1 MDQYIIHI
9 NKIEKTQE
17 IQAIEDAILAFK
29 NASEEE
35 TAARGI
41 AVLEAIRLAILKGG
55 KFTVPV
61 ELSEEAEEMVKATSI
76 QVGDI
81 LQPADDLHLPIR
93 TLRLNDESLVFAG
106 FTSHEELMEGEATS
120 SITEEIDVFLQK
132 VLMNPAIEGVMLNP
146 WNLSFYLPKSHIKMI
161 FEGNLP
167 APRENNIGFVTVDIT
182 TLEIPCI
189 VNAANKS
196 LLGGGGVDGA
206 IHRAAGLELLAEC
219 RTLGGCETGE
229 AKITKGYKL
238 PADFVIHT
246 VGPKYTGNK
255 NDAKLLRNCYW
266 NSLEL
271 AKQNNIH
278 AIAFPA
284 ISTGIY
290 GYPLEEATEIA
301 LKTVSDWIK
310 INPHYGMHVLFACF
324 DESITETYRAIWEK
338 NEETWNQRPI
348 IRENN
353 GTLEEALHFALDAHR
368 GASRKGTD
376 TPYILHPIEV
386 LQILSSMNG
395 DTNLMVAGLLH
406 DTIEDTS
413 VTLLDIYDRFGVD
426 VAELVNGNTED
437 KRQIWF
443 MRKLHTIDQTPQEN
457 IRQKMLIIADKVAN
471 LRSMYSDYKRIG
483 DALWERFNAPKH
495 LQAWYFSKLNDGLI
509 ELQNFEETRD
519 VYWEMTA
526 LYKDLFVTYYYDEAT
541 EMLYQCGDS
550 GEAYALQKGDSAW
563 YVWDEALPDNLRPIT
578 RREAEMKEDIWNTNI
593 QHTEEYVTSCGGIK
607 PTEMLTEED

>member
-1 MDQYIIHI
+1 MEQYIIHI
-9 NKIEKTQE
+9 NKTEKTQE
-17 IQAIEDAILAFK
+17 IQTIEDSILAFK
-29 NASEEE
+29 NAAEGE
-35 TAARGI
+35 TAERGI
-41 AVLEAIRLAILKGG
+41 AVLEAIRLAILHGD

-61 ELSEEAEEMVKATSI
+61 ELSQEAEDMIKATTI

-81 LQPADDLHLPIR
+81 LQPVDDLHLPIR
-93 TLRLNDESLVFAG
+93 TLRLNDGSLVFAG
-106 FTSHEELMEGEATS
+106 FTSHDELLGGEATS
-120 SITEEIDVFLQK
+120 TITEGIDVFLQK
-132 VLMNPAIEGVMLNP
+132 VMMNPAIDGVMLNP
-146 WNLSFYLPKSHIKMI
+146 WNMSFYLPKAHIKMI

-167 APRENNIGFVTVDIT
+167 AHRENNIGFVTADIT
-182 TLEIPCI
+182 ALDIPCI
-189 VNAANKS
+189 VNAANTS

-219 RTLGGCETGE
+219 RTLGGCMTGE

-238 PADFVIHT
+238 PADYVIHT
-246 VGPKYTGNK
+246 VGPKFTGDE

-271 AKQNNIH
+271 AKQKNIH
-278 AIAFPA
+278 ALAFPA

-310 INPHYGMHVLFACF
+310 INPNYGMHVLFACF
-324 DESITETYRAIWEK
+324 TDSVTETYRAIWEK
-338 NEETWNQRPI
+338 NEEIWNQRPI

-353 GTLEEALHFALDAHR
+353 GTLEEALHFAMEAHR

-376 TPYILHPIEV
+376 TPYILHPVEV

-395 DTNLMVAGLLH
+395 DTNLMAAGLLH

-426 VAELVNGNTED
+426 VAALVNGNTED
-437 KRQIWF
+437 KRQIWY
-443 MRKLHTIDQTPQEN
+443 MRKLHTIDQTPREN

-471 LRSMYSDYKRIG
+471 LRSMYADYKRIG
-483 DALWERFNAPKH
+483 DKLWERFNAPKH
-495 LQAWYFSKLNDGLI
+495 MQAWYFSGLNDGLT

-526 LYKDLFVTYYYDEAT
+526 LYKDLFVAYYYDEAT
-541 EMLYQCGDS
+541 EMLYQCSDS
-550 GEAYALQKGDSAW
+550 GEVYALRKGDPTW
-563 YVWDEALPDNLRPIT
+563 YVWEEALPDAIRSIT
-578 RREAEMKEDIWNTNI
+578 RREAEIQEDLWKSN
-593 QHTEEYVTSCGGIK
+593 EEYVTSCGGIK
-607 PTEMLTEED
+607 PIGSPVEED